1 MIINVDMLIWLYWMR
16 NKIQTKKN
24 ETKLTQKCHDSNN
37 DYDNKISISNNQESS
52 ISSNITECSL
62 EERRANTSCIHRH
75 GWPLTGATIQT
86 LVCPKAIS
94 IANAVC
100 WSSTVMTGRTSKFL
114 CTKQNKECLTIKIKI
129 QSENETN

>member
-1 MIINVDMLIWLYWMR
+1 MNVADIKR
-16 NKIQTKKN
+16 EIKFKRKNKKG

-75 GWPLTGATIQT
+75 G
-86 LVCPKAIS
+86 
-94 IANAVC
+94 
-100 WSSTVMTGRTSKFL
+100 
-114 CTKQNKECLTIKIKI
+114 
-129 QSENETN
+129 

>member
-1 MIINVDMLIWLYWMR
+1 MR
-16 NKIQTKKN
+16 NKIQTKNKKN

-75 GWPLTGATIQT
+75 G
-86 LVCPKAIS
+86 
-94 IANAVC
+94 
-100 WSSTVMTGRTSKFL
+100 
-114 CTKQNKECLTIKIKI
+114 
-129 QSENETN
+129 